1 MDADIE
7 NDPEEYNI
15 PVPKMETNEHE
26 GWSLFYR
33 ASQPEKVTWP
43 QYAKRIQTKLKSF
56 GPHQKQLPEK
66 TIVKTALQRQLA
78 SDRIANKRT
87 MKGFLKQDPLMV
99 MKKQRS

>member
-7 NDPEEYNI
+7 NDPEECNI
-15 PVPKMETNEHE
+15 PVPKMEYNEHE
-26 GWSLFYR
+26 GWRLFSC

-56 GPHQKQLPEK
+56 GPHQKQFPEK

-78 SDRIANKRT
+78 SDRIANTRK
-87 MKGFLKQDPLMV
+87 MQGL
-99 MKKQRS
+99 